1 MSGSDDTIEVEA
13 DFEGFY
19 ATHWPSVA
27 ALAYSLYGRSG
38 WFSGRGCAI
47 PPAPFGGYLRLMSDL
62 RLLHN
67 PKCSKSRQ
75 ALDLLTERGTEPEV
89 VRYLDT
95 PPDRATLE
103 LIASQLDDP
112 SRLVRKDQHFK
123 ELGLAA
129 ADYTDVASVVDLLVE
144 HPRLMER
151 PVAIKGDR
159 AVLGRPP
166 EDILDLLDD

>member
-1 MSGSDDTIEVEA
+1 
-13 DFEGFY
+13 
-19 ATHWPSVA
+19 
-27 ALAYSLYGRSG
+27 
-38 WFSGRGCAI
+38 
-47 PPAPFGGYLRLMSDL
+47 MSDL

-75 ALDLLTERGTEPEV
+75 ALELLQDRGVEPDV
-89 VRYLDT
+89 VRYLDS
-95 PPDRATLE
+95 PPDKATLE
-103 LIASQLDDP
+103 LIAGQLDDP
-112 SRLVRKDQHFK
+112 ARLVRKDPHFK

>member
-1 MSGSDDTIEVEA
+1 MTGLDSYFPCAPGSTPSPCVRARSIE
-13 DFEGFY
+13 
-19 ATHWPSVA
+19 P
-27 ALAYSLYGRSG
+27 
-38 WFSGRGCAI
+38 
-47 PPAPFGGYLRLMSDL
+47 MSDI

-75 ALDLLTERGTEPEV
+75 ALELLTERGVEPEV

-103 LIASQLDDP
+103 LVAGQLDDP
-112 SRLVRKDQHFK
+112 ARLVRKDPHFK
-123 ELGLAA
+123 ELGLSTG
-129 ADYTDVASVVDLLVE
+129 DYTDAASVVDLLVE

-151 PVAIKGDR
+151 PVAIRGDR

-166 EDILDLLDD
+166 EDILELLDD

>member
-1 MSGSDDTIEVEA
+1 MA
-13 DFEGFY
+13 
-19 ATHWPSVA
+19 
-27 ALAYSLYGRSG
+27 
-38 WFSGRGCAI
+38 
-47 PPAPFGGYLRLMSDL
+47 DL

-75 ALDLLTERGTEPEV
+75 ALDLLTERGTEPEI

-95 PPDRATLE
+95 PPDKATLE
-103 LIASQLDDP
+103 LIANQLDDP
-112 SRLVRKDQHFK
+112 SRLVRKDPHFK
-123 ELGLAA
+123 ELGLDAS
-129 ADYTDVASVVDLLVE
+129 DYTDAASVVDLLVE

>member
-1 MSGSDDTIEVEA
+1 
-13 DFEGFY
+13 
-19 ATHWPSVA
+19 
-27 ALAYSLYGRSG
+27 
-38 WFSGRGCAI
+38 
-47 PPAPFGGYLRLMSDL
+47 MSDL

-75 ALDLLTERGTEPEV
+75 ALDLLAERGVEPEI

-103 LIASQLDDP
+103 LIAGQLDDP
-112 SRLVRKDQHFK
+112 SRLVRTDPYFK
-123 ELGLAA
+123 ELGLDAS
-129 ADYTDVASVVDLLVE
+129 DYTDPASVVDLLVE

>member
-1 MSGSDDTIEVEA
+1 
-13 DFEGFY
+13 
-19 ATHWPSVA
+19 
-27 ALAYSLYGRSG
+27 
-38 WFSGRGCAI
+38 
-47 PPAPFGGYLRLMSDL
+47 MSDL

-75 ALDLLTERGTEPEV
+75 ALEMLTERGVEPEI

-95 PPDRATLE
+95 PPDKATLE
-103 LIASQLDDP
+103 LIAGQLDDP
-112 SRLVRKDQHFK
+112 SRLVRKDPHFK
-123 ELGLAA
+123 ELGLSAG
-129 ADYTDVASVVDLLVE
+129 DYTDAASVVDLLVE

>member
-1 MSGSDDTIEVEA
+1 MA
-13 DFEGFY
+13 
-19 ATHWPSVA
+19 
-27 ALAYSLYGRSG
+27 
-38 WFSGRGCAI
+38 
-47 PPAPFGGYLRLMSDL
+47 DL

-75 ALDLLTERGTEPEV
+75 ALELLTERGVQPEI

-95 PPDRATLE
+95 PPDKATLE
-103 LIASQLDDP
+103 LIAGQLDDP
-112 SRLVRKDQHFK
+112 SRLVRKDPHFK
-123 ELGLAA
+123 ELGLSA
-129 ADYTDVASVVDLLVE
+129 ADYTDAAAVVDLLVE

-151 PVAIKGDR
+151 PVAIKDDR